1 MLKSIIMGHIVHS
14 YAWTNIFLLFL
25 TNTYKD
31 NKMHVIPHIQPNVLL
46 FRYMKHIFLDQN
58 LFLGIIKAMGTL
70 RVEDL
75 GCKRA
80 NSWRLELWCCRSRL
94 IHLIWLIPWTCVI
107 PTITAS
113 HWEYGNFDFLP
124 QRIWNTRK
132 KNPKCMATREHVF
145 KTAKVTVII
154 EPLMRMTMIMMTSW
168 QIRMFRTVI
177 VCTCTSEQKLLQLLR
192 LKQRHIDDDWRG
204 WDIVYNYA
212 EQDILF
218 RKLFLLTLVIDF
230 LTFIFTSLSEHEIY
244 QMEQSAKSLS

>member
-1 MLKSIIMGHIVHS
+1 MFLCTTEIFRTDVPIKEWSKMLKSIIMGHIVHS

-124 QRIWNTRK
+124 QRIWNTR
-132 KNPKCMATREHVF
+132 R
-145 KTAKVTVII
+145 KTPSVWLQENMSLK
-154 EPLMRMTMIMMTSW
+154 R
-168 QIRMFRTVI
+168 
-177 VCTCTSEQKLLQLLR
+177 QK
-192 LKQRHIDDDWRG
+192 
-204 WDIVYNYA
+204 
-212 EQDILF
+212 
-218 RKLFLLTLVIDF
+218 
-230 LTFIFTSLSEHEIY
+230 
-244 QMEQSAKSLS
+244 